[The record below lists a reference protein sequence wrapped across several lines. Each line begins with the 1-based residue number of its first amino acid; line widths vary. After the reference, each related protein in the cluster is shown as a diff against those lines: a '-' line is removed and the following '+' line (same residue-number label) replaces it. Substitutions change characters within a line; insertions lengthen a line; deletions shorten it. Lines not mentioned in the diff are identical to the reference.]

1 MYRVA
6 CFATFQFTKFIPI
19 VEIGKIYNAFDCTVR
34 ILLKYGREKKKWK
47 NKITLSSDVCSWL
60 NLQQMTK

>member
-6 CFATFQFTKFIPI
+6 CFVTFQFTKFIPI

-34 ILLKYGREKKKWK
+34 ILLKYGREKKKYG
-47 NKITLSSDVCSWL
+47 KIKLHYRQTFAHG
-60 NLQQMTK
+60 